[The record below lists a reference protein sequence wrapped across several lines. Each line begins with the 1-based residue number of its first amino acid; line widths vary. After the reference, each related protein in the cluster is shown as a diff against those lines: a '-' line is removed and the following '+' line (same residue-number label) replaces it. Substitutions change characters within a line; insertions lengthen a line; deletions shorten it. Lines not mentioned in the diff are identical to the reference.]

1 MSVKG
6 SVGRR
11 LAPMI
16 SELAPGLTT
25 SFVRE
30 ALDRAID
37 GVGPLPPAAVAADKQ
52 LAEQRG
58 HVERAVHEVIEN
70 HVRLAGAQG
79 FLTNVG
85 GLITAAVAIPAN
97 IVGLTLLQCRM
108 IAGIAHLRGHD
119 LDDPRVRNAILMTL
133 LGEDT
138 VTSMVQNRKLP
149 APPMALVTA
158 PAHDADLDGI
168 IAAEVA
174 TDLITRVAG
183 KRLAI
188 SVGRRVPV
196 VGGVVGM
203 GADGYATWRI
213 GRYADRELLPRTWSP
228 DAATCRFPLQGSTP
242 SSSSRARATPRRCGR
257 SLQLRGVDLG
267 HRGVHVLPAWGVT
280 NYTRLLREVRDRP
293 QPVTVAGLYD
303 AAEERFVVR
312 ALVRS
317 GVALD
322 EARPALDRH
331 GFFGASP
338 TSRTSSSG
346 RSGSQPSSPCWTGRG
361 APPLRGPHPT
371 AAARR
376 SPRRR
381 AAATL
386 PRYPVHPQ
394 DPLRATPRGGA
405 RPRPCPRTAA
415 TRPGRRR
422 PVTRPP

>member
-149 APPMALVTA
+149 APPMALATA
-158 PAHDADLDGI
+158 PAHDANLDGI
-168 IAAEVA
+168 IAAVVA

-183 KRLAI
+183 KRLVT

-213 GRYADRELLPRTWSP
+213 GRYADRELLPRT
-228 DAATCRFPLQGSTP
+228 
-242 SSSSRARATPRRCGR
+242 
-257 SLQLRGVDLG
+257 
-267 HRGVHVLPAWGVT
+267 
-280 NYTRLLREVRDRP
+280 
-293 QPVTVAGLYD
+293 
-303 AAEERFVVR
+303 
-312 ALVRS
+312 
-317 GVALD
+317 
-322 EARPALDRH
+322 
-331 GFFGASP
+331 
-338 TSRTSSSG
+338 
-346 RSGSQPSSPCWTGRG
+346 
-361 APPLRGPHPT
+361 
-371 AAARR
+371 
-376 SPRRR
+376 
-381 AAATL
+381 
-386 PRYPVHPQ
+386 
-394 DPLRATPRGGA
+394 
-405 RPRPCPRTAA
+405 
-415 TRPGRRR
+415 RR
-422 PVTRPP
+422 P